1 MSQTDNLIFNELAA
15 KRDVCLPNVGSLI
28 VRCTGAKRLSARR
41 LLPPHTDILFSKESR
56 GTSLVDTIATVAGVS
71 QERAAAIYGQWLQNN
86 LREGVLTIEGVG
98 VIHENEFAADRQFDN
113 LINPMG
119 NKEIRI
125 QPLTNW
131 FVISFAVLCLLF
143 AIGVAGYIIYSE
155 HIFADKMEKSSVGKI
170 AAAPT
175 VAEPVVAEQPTAE
188 PAETTQTKA
197 PVQNA
202 AEQTTANEEQQT
214 DILPMS
220 VGNSY
225 AVWGVYAELA
235 NAEEW
240 QSRVNRRFTDLDA
253 RIYRYGERYMVA
265 LFECN
270 TRSEC
275 VRKAE
280 SLKERSH
287 TFDEVWVYTKQ

>member
-56 GTSLVDTIATVAGVS
+56 GTSLVDTIAAVAGVS
-71 QERAAAIYGQWLQNN
+71 QERASAIYGQWLQNS

-98 VIHENEFAADRQFDN
+98 VIRESGFVADLQFDN

-125 QPLTNW
+125 RPLTNW
-131 FVISFAVLCLLF
+131 LVISFAVLCLLF

-170 AAAPT
+170 TAAPT

-188 PAETTQTKA
+188 PAETTPTEA
-197 PVQNA
+197 PLQNA
-202 AEQTTANEEQQT
+202 AEQMTANEEQQT

-240 QSRVNRRFTDLDA
+240 QSRVNRRFADLDA